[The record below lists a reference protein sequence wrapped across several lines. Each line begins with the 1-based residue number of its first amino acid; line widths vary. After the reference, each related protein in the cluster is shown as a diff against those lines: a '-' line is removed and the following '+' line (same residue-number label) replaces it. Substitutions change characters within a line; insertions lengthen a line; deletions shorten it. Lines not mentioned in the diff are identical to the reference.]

1 MRLTGLR
8 DSHVHAFNFV
18 NVFALTGISF
28 NEHPI
33 LYEMSGV
40 PCKKFF

>member
-8 DSHVHAFNFV
+8 DSHVHVLGNG
-18 NVFALTGISF
+18 FALTGISF

-40 PCKKFF
+40 PCKKIF